1 MFKRAMFFHI
11 VVELNKF
18 NERAT
23 GLLELAKEKRL
34 FVIIR
39 LGMNFDLIKEKN
51 LSLSEFEK
59 LKILFSVIVYI
70 STF

>member
-39 LGMNFDLIKEKN
+39 LGMNFDLKR
-51 LSLSEFEK
+51 
-59 LKILFSVIVYI
+59 KICHLIDCFGEA
-70 STF
+70 